1 MKTKGNPL
9 IGAMVVIILCA
20 LTLYYLHRTVTGDQ
34 SPTIIS
40 QNLIRQLDALDSGD
54 VAVIPCNQYSQLL
67 SILKNGENDE
77 KISIGNRTFDL
88 VIEKNRYYLSG
99 DLYDIEIPIVDTIG
113 QMSLKKTWIV
123 EDEN

>member
-1 MKTKGNPL
+1 MKTFLLLMVLGL
-9 IGAMVVIILCA
+9 VAMFACQKQTPSNEI
-20 LTLYYLHRTVTGDQ
+20 Y
-34 SPTIIS
+34 
-40 QNLIRQLDALDSGD
+40 LIRQLDALDSGD

-99 DLYDIEIPIVDTIG
+99 DLYDIEIPIVDTLG